1 MQQLKITPSVTAR
14 TQTVE
19 DYLRDL
25 GKLEMISPEEETELA
40 GRIKAGDEEAFRRL
54 VEANLR
60 FVVSVAKQ
68 YQNRGLDLTD
78 LINEGNLGLM
88 KAARKFDPTRG
99 FKFISYAVWW
109 IRQQILQ
116 ALSDQGRL
124 IRLPLNQVGVLNKI
138 GRARMEFLQ
147 ENEREPSDE
156 ELSELLDINPEK
168 LGESM
173 MSEAKSLSLDFPL
186 GEDQSE
192 SLIDILPN
200 NDSPSADKELEKE
213 SLRNDILSVMGVLN
227 ERERRVLSHPGARK
241 AAQDEGHS
249 QTIFTKGAFAPC
261 TISLMCCF
269 FLRQSNLCQ
278 HRKDIGLPDKFRQE
292 PVNGK

>member
-25 GKLEMISPEEETELA
+25 GKLEMVSPEEETELA
-40 GRIKAGDEEAFRRL
+40 CRIKAGDEEAFRRL

-116 ALSDQGRL
+116 ALSDQGRI

-147 ENEREPSDE
+147 ENKREPSDE
-156 ELSELLDINPEK
+156 ELSELLDITPEK

-227 ERERRVLSHPGARK
+227 ERERRVLSLCFGLGCQAMTLEEIGENLDLTRERVRQLKMKAIRK
-241 AAQDEGHS
+241 LSSPKVRSRLAQY
-249 QTIFTKGAFAPC
+249 
-261 TISLMCCF
+261 L
-269 FLRQSNLCQ
+269 
-278 HRKDIGLPDKFRQE
+278 
-292 PVNGK
+292 

>member
-25 GKLEMISPEEETELA
+25 GKLEMVSPEEETELA

-138 GRARMEFLQ
+138 GRARMEFQQ

-156 ELSELLDINPEK
+156 ELSELLDITTEK

-200 NDSPSADKELEKE
+200 NDSLSADKELEKE

-227 ERERRVLSHPGARK
+227 ERERRVLSLCFGLGCQAMTLEEIGENLDLTRERVRQLKMKAIRK
-241 AAQDEGHS
+241 LSSPKVRSRLAQY
-249 QTIFTKGAFAPC
+249 
-261 TISLMCCF
+261 L
-269 FLRQSNLCQ
+269 
-278 HRKDIGLPDKFRQE
+278 
-292 PVNGK
+292 

>member
-227 ERERRVLSHPGARK
+227 ERERRVLSLCFGLGCQAMTLEEIGENLDLTRERVRQLKMKAIRK
-241 AAQDEGHS
+241 LSSPKVRSRLAQY
-249 QTIFTKGAFAPC
+249 
-261 TISLMCCF
+261 L
-269 FLRQSNLCQ
+269 
-278 HRKDIGLPDKFRQE
+278 
-292 PVNGK
+292 

>member
-25 GKLEMISPEEETELA
+25 GKLEMVSPEEETELA

-116 ALSDQGRL
+116 ALSDQGRI

-156 ELSELLDINPEK
+156 ELSELLDITPEK

-227 ERERRVLSHPGARK
+227 ERERRVLSLCFGLGCQAMTLEEIGENLDLTRERVRQLKMKAIRK
-241 AAQDEGHS
+241 LSSPKVRSRLAQY
-249 QTIFTKGAFAPC
+249 
-261 TISLMCCF
+261 L
-269 FLRQSNLCQ
+269 
-278 HRKDIGLPDKFRQE
+278 
-292 PVNGK
+292 

>member
-14 TQTVE
+14 TRTVE

-227 ERERRVLSHPGARK
+227 ERERRVLSLCFGLGCQAMTLEEIGENLDLTRERVRQLKMKAIRK
-241 AAQDEGHS
+241 LSSPKVRSRLAQY
-249 QTIFTKGAFAPC
+249 
-261 TISLMCCF
+261 L
-269 FLRQSNLCQ
+269 
-278 HRKDIGLPDKFRQE
+278 
-292 PVNGK
+292 

>member
-25 GKLEMISPEEETELA
+25 GKLEMVSPEEETELA

-156 ELSELLDINPEK
+156 ELSELLDITPEK

-200 NDSPSADKELEKE
+200 HDAPSADKELENE
-213 SLRNDILSVMGVLN
+213 SLRDDIITVMGVLN
-227 ERERRVLSHPGARK
+227 DRERRVLTLSFGLGCPAMTLEEIGENLDLTRERVRQLKMK
-241 AAQDEGHS
+241 AIHKLSSPKVRSRLAQY
-249 QTIFTKGAFAPC
+249 
-261 TISLMCCF
+261 L
-269 FLRQSNLCQ
+269 
-278 HRKDIGLPDKFRQE
+278 
-292 PVNGK
+292 

>member
-1 MQQLKITPSVTAR
+1 MQQLKITQSVTAR

-25 GKLEMISPEEETELA
+25 GKLEMVSPEEETELA

-156 ELSELLDINPEK
+156 ELSELLDITPEK

-200 NDSPSADKELEKE
+200 NDSPSADKELENE
-213 SLRNDILSVMGVLN
+213 SLRDDINTVMGVLN
-227 ERERRVLSHPGARK
+227 DRERRVLTLSFGLGCPAMTLEEIGENLDLTRERVRQLKMK
-241 AAQDEGHS
+241 AIHKLSSPKVRSRLAQY
-249 QTIFTKGAFAPC
+249 
-261 TISLMCCF
+261 L
-269 FLRQSNLCQ
+269 
-278 HRKDIGLPDKFRQE
+278 
-292 PVNGK
+292 

>member
-25 GKLEMISPEEETELA
+25 GKLEMVSPEEETELA

-156 ELSELLDINPEK
+156 ELSELLDITPEK

-200 NDSPSADKELEKE
+200 HDAPSADKELENE
-213 SLRNDILSVMGVLN
+213 SLRDDINTVMGVLN
-227 ERERRVLSHPGARK
+227 DRERRVLTLSFGLGCPAMTLEEIGENLDLTRERVRQLKMK
-241 AAQDEGHS
+241 AIHKLSSPKVRSRLAQY
-249 QTIFTKGAFAPC
+249 
-261 TISLMCCF
+261 L
-269 FLRQSNLCQ
+269 
-278 HRKDIGLPDKFRQE
+278 
-292 PVNGK
+292 